1 MRDNEAAGPDQLTP
15 IADKEQLRALLEKGY
30 TLRGPRPDPEVNVA
44 AMERYFARGYEFVPE
59 PLLLAQGYEL
69 VPPSQFTK
77 GLQFAYRI
85 VDEQLS
91 KFYRSNYALLKGEEA
106 VPLYLKYEEK

>member
-1 MRDNEAAGPDQLTP
+1 MSNKKAVSPDQLAP
-15 IADKEQLRALLEKGY
+15 IADKEQLRALLDKGY
-30 TLRGPRPDPEVNVA
+30 TLKGPRPDLEVNVA

-91 KFYRSNYALLKGEEA
+91 KYYRSNYALLKGEKEA
-106 VPLYLKYEEK
+106 ALYLKYEEK